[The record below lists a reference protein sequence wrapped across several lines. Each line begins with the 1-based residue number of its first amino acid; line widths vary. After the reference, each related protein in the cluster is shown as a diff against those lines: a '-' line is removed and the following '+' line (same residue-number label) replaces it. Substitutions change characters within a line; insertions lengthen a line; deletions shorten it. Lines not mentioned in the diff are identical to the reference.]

1 MPDGTAEAKQLYEA
15 LEKRY
20 EIMRSLL

>member
-1 MPDGTAEAKQLYEA
+1 RQLEQIFAFRYEA

-20 EIMRSLL
+20 GKMPV